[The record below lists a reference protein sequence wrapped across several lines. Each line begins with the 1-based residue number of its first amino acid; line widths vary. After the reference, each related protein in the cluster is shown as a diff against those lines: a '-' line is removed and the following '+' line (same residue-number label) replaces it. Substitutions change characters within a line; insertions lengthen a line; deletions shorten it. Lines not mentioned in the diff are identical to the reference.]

1 MKTTAAATARTS
13 TTGSHSQLASMSS
26 TTSTEIAASGTL
38 FSPHKQFLDA
48 NNLPMLQ
55 SNYKSFQLHGMNLNE
70 NNRTSAVDVVPAATM
85 TTTTTTRSSAHSN
98 VAVAGVGNKNRYTE
112 KELVQDLER
121 PCGSGYTSY
130 PAVVTDACCH
140 QTDMF
145 AWGRSPARGMF
156 GGAERDHVKNSTN
169 GDGNISR
176 AEKSER
182 EQDQEDEGAFA
193 SPLSA
198 NLNLAIFR
206 CDRTRKIGGGR
217 RKHQLGS
224 SLNLLCKREA
234 DVIGNARELDSS
246 VANVPAAGFLASE
259 GSSYSYN
266 STSTCRRSS
275 LGGESM
281 RELLRHDEVAVPAES
296 GSHDPAG
303 TMKAK
308 QGGTKMGLR
317 RGELENNAVL
327 VLPVSPTCK
336 GKQGGRAFEDREEV
350 NERRQRFASTTQRAE
365 CGRKSWRSSQK
376 NPKMTET
383 RATKPKAHPGF
394 YKVGIE
400 LAQGSEG
407 DVFAAVQIPAD
418 RQVALKR
425 IAINGPKVRCTKK
438 HAWTELC
445 VAEAVFLGMTA
456 QDHEVELKRL
466 KRWESAPPHPYIVQT
481 MDFFAGFD
489 GIDRELFLVS
499 ERCLFGLDD
508 LIRGSRFSEIEIR
521 KVFLQM
527 LEALAFLN
535 KLGFLHRDVKAENI
549 LWAPAGNY
557 KLCDFGV
564 SVRVP
569 MTAGGSSTSS
579 EVLAAAAAGGP
590 GGMLGPST
598 GRAGASRD
606 YAGSPAGGIAATDP
620 MKRVQQSSTG
630 LYSPSSPLLEQMG
643 RQSVCSPFSPGDDVL
658 NMRDLID
665 RVPDTP
671 FDEGAPASNG
681 TSPTSPDAAEDGQ
694 HRVSVT
700 DLNPRLTV
708 GLKNR
713 ANCGTLWTMSPE
725 LLRPKIHDASTDI
738 WSLAIVL
745 YEMCYLDKPY
755 NSMELLAYQN
765 DNSLD
770 ALPVVLQLANGMSGL
785 SLGVPAMLAGG
796 SATVQLPT
804 GITSPA
810 VVEAANSAAVGA
822 SSSKGANAKRV
833 RPGTTGGSTTST
845 GANSNASS
853 SPVVGRLST
862 GSSAASPTLHRKGSA
877 TGLGLG
883 ATTATP
889 GGGTSGAAN
898 SNSST
903 QKAKPTWLKWFYSKD
918 LKKLLVAML
927 NSNRKE
933 RPTPL
938 ELKGATPATCT
949 TATGE
954 HLDWYASLVKPIVEK
969 PPTYATL
976 TSSSSSAASKSA
988 TSGTSSS
995 GANPRE
1001 RRPSTPSSP
1010 AIKGAQQ
1017 HLQGG
1022 GGNRDT
1028 PATGAGASTPP
1039 VKKGSSVEEIEQV
1052 LLTAEKFCF
1061 NLLENANSARRSCHP
1076 LPPTNDLSPIALAKH
1091 KTAVVAREEKKLKSA
1106 AASAGSSV
1114 EEPGAPRVEEARSGR
1129 GAPGTRKNNESS
1141 LSLSPPKRNSRQKE
1155 KQTNGHE
1162 PQQVVDNVGQSE
1174 PLSDGE
1180 EQPSSYVQHAVVA
1193 HQTTAQTI
1201 QEQPP
1206 LRNIT
1211 QNSIADHIEARLRA
1225 QNATA
1230 ELLQQVA
1237 SLEQA
1242 CVKAAN
1248 ANHKVGAASTIS
1260 KSRASNA
1267 IRIPGAGLLPPMPIE
1282 EDIIARDGAE
1292 TSTTAEQIPNIKK
1305 ECQETELPRTSPVPG
1320 IGIASESRIPGTRAT
1335 ACNDVDEAELLDH
1348 AERYDSNSYG
1358 GEHQQAAPFVED
1370 DLELCSPGL
1379 LDDPDAAWRASM
1391 PPLLD
1396 RGKSNLSSWDNNI
1409 QTDFN
1414 AGRTFPDEAGR
1425 GGEIMTTPSY
1435 SLSGLSSQ
1443 RAAGGG
1449 GGSATGATGSR
1460 LTSAAGSSVPLVA
1473 SGATPTGT
1481 ATVAGVA
1488 SPRRSRSSRRYSEY
1502 FPLPADGASQ
1512 PFVAEDDAVFWLP
1525 VPSERCRQE
1534 KQKEKPNES
1543 ECWERF
1549 REASFLERFT
1559 PRIKRQIKRVRAVHL
1574 WDHDVQLQEAAPSVA
1589 DEMEMNKSQTI
1600 AIPHGHQH
1608 PPLPVL
1614 EKIASNT
1621 VASID
1626 LRERNAHLGLVGM
1639 LLDLRHTVLAVRM
1652 ENGGEIL
1659 VDKNADTGVWCRKLA
1674 RDELLYLWRKYA
1686 YSEAV
1691 ERCARAEQLQQ
1702 TEHQTKGEDHWD
1714 DHLLAAAATGAFSEP
1729 MDRSNCQHFCSEL
1742 LQKLFLDKWLNL
1754 ELEPLGHAVSAEV
1767 VHNAV
1772 RLSYGAISRV
1782 VRNAWLNQGY
1792 YTPIPIMTKTEATES
1807 ATSMTS
1813 NNSAFS
1819 GGANL
1824 FYDLVFSGLRSSQ
1837 QQLSGLTLRTGIG
1850 TDSAGTSRGKM
1861 TVSMH
1866 DIYRI
1871 RYLDAGRAG
1880 PSSGVVSRN
1889 TRTPLFPLRNQR
1901 CADFLQKYGY
1911 LDDQFKTEP
1920 DPYAFVTKGLL
1931 SWWCKTKVISLWP
1944 LPWIRTFHLVRD
1956 PLLPEA
1962 EKRRSTP

>member
-1 MKTTAAATARTS
+1 MSSPGAPSSVSSTLLAGSFATATASSSAAVAAKVLHKQRSAGSPPGSPNAKNRLSALIQSKSLEKRRSGRCLATQYLLNAGGSCGSGGSAAAPGGGGSTSPGHLGGEIGKALDAAANAAANVLAVGSSSTSTGSAGGSSSSSSSLAAATA
-13 TTGSHSQLASMSS
+13 
-26 TTSTEIAASGTL
+26 
-38 FSPHKQFLDA
+38 
-48 NNLPMLQ
+48 
-55 SNYKSFQLHGMNLNE
+55 
-70 NNRTSAVDVVPAATM
+70 V
-85 TTTTTTRSSAHSN
+85 
-98 VAVAGVGNKNRYTE
+98 
-112 KELVQDLER
+112 
-121 PCGSGYTSY
+121 
-130 PAVVTDACCH
+130 
-140 QTDMF
+140 
-145 AWGRSPARGMF
+145 
-156 GGAERDHVKNSTN
+156 
-169 GDGNISR
+169 
-176 AEKSER
+176 
-182 EQDQEDEGAFA
+182 
-193 SPLSA
+193 
-198 NLNLAIFR
+198 
-206 CDRTRKIGGGR
+206 
-217 RKHQLGS
+217 
-224 SLNLLCKREA
+224 
-234 DVIGNARELDSS
+234 
-246 VANVPAAGFLASE
+246 
-259 GSSYSYN
+259 
-266 STSTCRRSS
+266 
-275 LGGESM
+275 
-281 RELLRHDEVAVPAES
+281 
-296 GSHDPAG
+296 
-303 TMKAK
+303 
-308 QGGTKMGLR
+308 
-317 RGELENNAVL
+317 
-327 VLPVSPTCK
+327 
-336 GKQGGRAFEDREEV
+336 
-350 NERRQRFASTTQRAE
+350 
-365 CGRKSWRSSQK
+365 
-376 NPKMTET
+376 TET

-425 IAINGPKVRCTKK
+425 IAINGPKTKK

-508 LIRGSRFSEIEIR
+508 LIRGVRESRVQYERTATTSIPGGGDPRGPANKVDKTGVAVAGRRDKPSSTSSSASAPPPSSKPASSASSNRTIQSRFSEIEIR

-1488 SPRRSRSSRRYSEY
+1488 SRIGNRNGHYSTSTTTH
-1502 FPLPADGASQ
+1502 LQMLAGGAAGSTGASSS
-1512 PFVAEDDAVFWLP
+1512 VTGLHVLATAGGKSLLDAN
-1525 VPSERCRQE
+1525 S
-1534 KQKEKPNES
+1534 
-1543 ECWERF
+1543 
-1549 REASFLERFT
+1549 EASST
-1559 PRIKRQIKRVRAVHL
+1559 
-1574 WDHDVQLQEAAPSVA
+1574 
-1589 DEMEMNKSQTI
+1589 
-1600 AIPHGHQH
+1600 
-1608 PPLPVL
+1608 
-1614 EKIASNT
+1614 
-1621 VASID
+1621 
-1626 LRERNAHLGLVGM
+1626 
-1639 LLDLRHTVLAVRM
+1639 
-1652 ENGGEIL
+1652 
-1659 VDKNADTGVWCRKLA
+1659 
-1674 RDELLYLWRKYA
+1674 
-1686 YSEAV
+1686 
-1691 ERCARAEQLQQ
+1691 
-1702 TEHQTKGEDHWD
+1702 
-1714 DHLLAAAATGAFSEP
+1714 
-1729 MDRSNCQHFCSEL
+1729 
-1742 LQKLFLDKWLNL
+1742 
-1754 ELEPLGHAVSAEV
+1754 
-1767 VHNAV
+1767 
-1772 RLSYGAISRV
+1772 
-1782 VRNAWLNQGY
+1782 
-1792 YTPIPIMTKTEATES
+1792 
-1807 ATSMTS
+1807 
-1813 NNSAFS
+1813 
-1819 GGANL
+1819 
-1824 FYDLVFSGLRSSQ
+1824 
-1837 QQLSGLTLRTGIG
+1837 
-1850 TDSAGTSRGKM
+1850 SAGTRSGTSTLAGSGTGTTARNKQFCFYSGDGVAGSSMFSSNALNVKQQCGGRGAGGSRGFVFGAPSLPS
-1861 TVSMH
+1861 TTTNFSTGTSH
-1866 DIYRI
+1866 QSQHQ
-1871 RYLDAGRAG
+1871 L
-1880 PSSGVVSRN
+1880 PLLSSSGGLSAPAEGTPASASSSSYPGGMKVAYPSGFRPMTTGGSYLVSPGTSNRHPGYFSRKTN
-1889 TRTPLFPLRNQR
+1889 DRGGGSGGPTPPSTLSDKNLVLHPRR
-1901 CADFLQKYGY
+1901 GGSG
-1911 LDDQFKTEP
+1911 
-1920 DPYAFVTKGLL
+1920 GLG
-1931 SWWCKTKVISLWP
+1931 
-1944 LPWIRTFHLVRD
+1944 
-1956 PLLPEA
+1956 
-1962 EKRRSTP
+1962 